1 MMNDLILPVDKTEI
15 EKMVEEFEKHYYDIP
30 FGNSEFQI
38 TNFVVNSQLTPSRAY
53 RAIGLTMS
61 AKIRALKEAM
71 YSIEKENIDI
81 EEMRENLENETNK
94 FEKRRIEIDI
104 QQKLDNRQYTQKLG
118 NDAWKELKQLYKYFK
133 VLPKFTREEFEKGER
148 EYFEKS
154 LIRKSIGVD
163 GANDSLLAMGIDKV
177 TMKKMQLEIA
187 NTDDDIFTKGLNI
200 ENLEK
205 GLLTND

>member
-1 MMNDLILPVDKTEI
+1 MNDLILPVDKTEI